1 MSKPSDDNKFR
12 ITVLYR
18 VEPGCLGPTG
28 VDYIEEFC
36 RYAQA
41 EFEKLAYDAMAWQIV
56 PRYDK
61 TLAEIQYQLG
71 GKNLS
76 KEQAAIYFDKHG
88 INFARFE
95 ELLDLKIADL
105 IEQHLGRLPR

>member
-1 MSKPSDDNKFR
+1 MASSSDCDKKFR
-12 ITVLYR
+12 VTVIYR

-36 RYAQA
+36 RYAQT
-41 EFEKLAYDAMAWQIV
+41 EFEALAYEAMDWSII

-61 TLAEIQYQLG
+61 KLPEIQYQLG

-76 KEQAAIYFDKHG
+76 IEKATIYFDKHG
-88 INFARFE
+88 IDIERFE
-95 ELLDLKIADL
+95 ELLELKIADL
-105 IEQHLGRLPR
+105 IEKHLGRL

>member
-1 MSKPSDDNKFR
+1 MTNQNATTNKYR
-12 ITVLYR
+12 ITVIYR

-36 RYAQA
+36 AYAQTQ
-41 EFEKLAYDAMAWQIV
+41 FEKLAYEMMDWSIV

-61 TLAEIQYQLG
+61 TLPEIQYQLAA
-71 GKNLS
+71 KNLT
-76 KEQAAIYFDKHG
+76 KAQAKLYFDKTR
-88 INFARFE
+88 INIERFE

-105 IEQHLGRLPR
+105 IEKHLGRE